1 MLVPAAQAPTQC
13 PSLRAGCPTL
23 RGQQATRWLL
33 PAVPEL
39 ARCLPLQ
46 YDPQATGSIDYQQLM
61 KQLLHSDYYALY
73 LGTVDNTQNTLEATA
88 VANLGSSLR
97 NRIRPQ
103 AERLQKVGTFS
114 AKPWVHAVCCW
125 SAAST
130 AQDLLV
136 PRNRFRANCEGDEA
150 CGA

>member
-1 MLVPAAQAPTQC
+1 
-13 PSLRAGCPTL
+13 
-23 RGQQATRWLL
+23 
-33 PAVPEL
+33 
-39 ARCLPLQ
+39 
-46 YDPQATGSIDYQQLM
+46 M

-114 AKPWVHAVCCW
+114 AQAFVCAVCCQ

-136 PRNRFRANCEGDEA
+136 PRNRTRASVEGGEA
-150 CGA
+150 CGP

>member
-1 MLVPAAQAPTQC
+1 MRP
-13 PSLRAGCPTL
+13 R
-23 RGQQATRWLL
+23 
-33 PAVPEL
+33 PAVPQP
-39 ARCLPLQ
+39 ACCLPLQ

-103 AERLQKVGTFS
+103 AERLQKVGTCF
-114 AKPWVHAVCCW
+114 
-125 SAAST
+125 
-130 AQDLLV
+130 AQ
-136 PRNRFRANCEGDEA
+136 A
-150 CGA
+150 